1 MSNRKEIAIG
11 KVMKDFESLSNL
23 VLEQL
28 GTIGKLLGNGENI
41 LQEEELVLFL
51 SKEEKIDK
59 LEVKLSDRIINTIV
73 LFQPV
78 AIEIRQ
84 IMSAYRIVISLERVG
99 DHAVEISKFMNGIK
113 NVKVYNELSELM
125 NSMLASNVDML
136 KKSLQSFIQHDKD
149 LALTV
154 LKNDEELDQF
164 NQKMLKKA
172 IDKSKEDSEK
182 KKVILSFINVKEI
195 FDNMERIADHATNI
209 AEASLYYIEGKDLRH
224 VPFYED

>member
-28 GTIGKLLGNGENI
+28 GTIGKLLGNGEHT